1 MSTKPGKKETTT
13 TLILPL
19 ASLKMGRIFR
29 GGKVCIK
36 RCVWNRP
43 RLLLMRNVAVNL
55 YDLTT
60 FAKEILE
67 EGRSIMRQVTIE
79 TNNC

>member
-36 RCVWNRP
+36 RCVWNR
-43 RLLLMRNVAVNL
+43 LAVNL

>member
-29 GGKVCIK
+29 GGKVC
-36 RCVWNRP
+36 VWNRP
-43 RLLLMRNVAVNL
+43 RLLLMRNLAVNL

-60 FAKEILE
+60 FTKEILE